1 MSNPFECRSPLS
13 SSVSLQLDL
22 DDTLA
27 EDPREGVINTDG
39 SLLAEI
45 TRLREE
51 NRALKEEIR
60 RLRSVQM
67 VSVATQTEPDE
78 LRSPTLLMPQ
88 QRLLSPPMQPLK
100 RSPTLSLMPPPT
112 TLPSLEERSK
122 AQSLSIVK
130 ENENENENENEK
142 EVVDDEEDLVKK
154 KDEEVENE
162 KKDNENDGNNNNNST
177 NNNTNNN
184 NDNNDNNDNDKE
196 NIPVTFNTPPKYS
209 KDCPCK

>member
-130 ENENENENENEK
+130 ENENENENEK

-154 KDEEVENE
+154 KDEEVENK